1 MHCPF
6 CGFDDTKV
14 IDSRSDGSYSVR
26 RRRECLHCQERF
38 TTFETVEFSIP
49 NVRKSNGVLEKFDA
63 SKLRRGMTRALEKRP
78 VGDDMI
84 ENAIHRIKRRFSHKK
99 NEEIT
104 VQAIGEAVMVELRE
118 LDEVAFVRFA
128 SVYRKFQAADA
139 FAREVASLQKEK
151 QDQDKDV

>member
-1 MHCPF
+1 MQCPF
-6 CGFDDTKV
+6 CGFEDTKV
-14 IDSRSDGSYSVR
+14 IDSRSDSNYSVR
-26 RRRECLHCQERF
+26 RRRECLSCHERF

-84 ENAIHRIKRRFSHKK
+84 ENAVARIKRRFSHKRR
-99 NEEIT
+99 EEIA
-104 VQAIGEAVMVELRE
+104 VHEIGEAVMQELRE

-139 FAREVASLQKEK
+139 FTKEVASLQKERKDK
-151 QDQDKDV
+151 QD